1 MISRKQKRQKS
12 RVTKTNPLKLNPKK
26 RCVAYCV
33 THLRLMRSLNRR
45 RRPTTHSL
53 TPRSL
58 CTRHPTATNISILE
72 RRSVRLSEASKECH
86 CSIYGSS
93 MGKRETKSQAK
104 RVFLF
109 HWNRYVPPLQVT
121 LCHLAQFLQW
131 NTLKKGVDTIDR
143 LFATVKK

>member
-45 RRPTTHSL
+45 RRPTTPQSDAEVVVHKTSDGDKYIDL
-53 TPRSL
+53 GKKKRATVRSFKGMPL
-58 CTRHPTATNISILE
+58 LDIR
-72 RRSVRLSEASKECH
+72 
-86 CSIYGSS
+86 SS

-104 RVFLF
+104 KGISLSLEQVRPLLF
-109 HWNRYVPPLQVT
+109 RLLCAILLSFYSGTHSRRAWTPL
-121 LCHLAQFLQW
+121 
-131 NTLKKGVDTIDR
+131 IDCLR
-143 LFATVKK
+143 R